1 MSIKHFDFVRFLGK
15 GAYGIVWL
23 VKRKAT
29 GDYYAMKIV
38 DVANKV
44 KKNIE
49 DFTLISPY
57 NRIQ

>member
-44 KKNIE
+44 TRFSFE
-49 DFTLISPY
+49 FSPS
-57 NRIQ
+57 QTFQ